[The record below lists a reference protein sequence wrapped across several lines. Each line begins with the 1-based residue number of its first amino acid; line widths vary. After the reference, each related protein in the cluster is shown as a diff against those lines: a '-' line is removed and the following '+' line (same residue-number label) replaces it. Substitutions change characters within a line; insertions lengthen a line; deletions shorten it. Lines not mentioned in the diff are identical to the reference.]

1 MLSKACLRRT
11 SQLSSSSL
19 NQKCTASLA
28 TVAKMPDTDFVPRK
42 YTGPSHADVKAT
54 RDKHLSKG
62 VLTYYKDHVLVN
74 QAHKQWIFDHNNK
87 RYLDLFAGIVTV
99 SVGHCHPK
107 VNAALEEQIQHLW
120 HTTSIYMYP
129 GIHEYTQKLLSKFP
143 KDSKLDTVL
152 YVNSGSEANDLAQ
165 YMARAF
171 TGNWEI
177 LGLRNAYHGMSPY
190 AMGLTALN
198 NWRFNVPTGFGVQHS
213 MNADPYRGVWGGKQ
227 CRDGPI
233 QIKDR
238 ACDCVGECQAGIH
251 YADQVQDVLN
261 HSMPKGGKLA
271 AFFAESIQG
280 VGGTVQFPTNFLQRA
295 AKSVRA
301 SGGLVVSD
309 EVQTG
314 FGRTGSNY
322 WGFQNNGIT
331 PDIVTMAKGIANG
344 FPMAAV
350 VTSKEIAD
358 VMGQA
363 LYFNTFGGNP
373 MACAVAGATM
383 DVIDEEKL
391 MENSATVGTHFLNG
405 LAELREEF
413 EMVGDVRG
421 KGLMIGMEMVEDKA
435 TKKPLS
441 PERMN
446 NIFEKTREKGVL
458 VGKGGLYGNVF
469 RIKPPM
475 CVTKED
481 VEFAVQVFRECIHE
495 ETSKSK

>member
-1 MLSKACLRRT
+1 MLSKACLKT
-11 SQLSSSSL
+11 TTTSSL
-19 NQKCTASLA
+19 LARGLA
-28 TVAKMPDTDFVPRK
+28 TSVAKMPDTDFVPRK
-42 YTGPSHADVKAT
+42 YTGPSHEQVKTT
-54 RDKHLSKG
+54 RANHLSKG
-62 VLTYYKDHVLVN
+62 VLTYYKDHLLVN

-107 VNAALEEQIQHLW
+107 VNAALEEQIKHLW

-129 GIHEYTQKLLSKFP
+129 GIAEYTKKLLAKMPDP
-143 KDSKLDTVL
+143 KLNTVL

-165 YMARAF
+165 YMARIF

-177 LGLRNAYHGMSPY
+177 LSLRNAYHGMSPY
-190 AMGLTALN
+190 TMGLTALS

-213 MNADPYRGVWGGKQ
+213 MNADPYRGVWGGSK

-233 QIKDR
+233 QVQSAGGGGEN
-238 ACDCVGECQAGIH
+238 ACDCCDGECKAGVN
-251 YADQVQDVLN
+251 YANQVQDVLN

-280 VGGTVQFPTNFLQRA
+280 VGGTVQFPSNFLQKA
-295 AKSVRA
+295 TEIVRA

-322 WGFQNNGIT
+322 WGFQNHNIV

-350 VTSKEIAD
+350 VTTKEIAD
-358 VMGQA
+358 VMGDS

-373 MACAVAGATM
+373 MACAVAGAVI

-391 MENSATVGTHFLNG
+391 MENSATVGTHFLTG
-405 LAELREEF
+405 LAELRDEF
-413 EMVGDVRG
+413 EIVGDVRG
-421 KGLMIGMEMVEDKA
+421 KGLMIGMEMVESKR
-435 TKKPLS
+435 TKRALPA
-441 PERMN
+441 ERMN
-446 NIFEKTREKGVL
+446 RIFEATREKGVL
-458 VGKGGLYGNVF
+458 VGKGGLFGSVF

-481 VEFAVQVFRECIHE
+481 VDFAVQVFREAIHE
-495 ETSKSK
+495 ESKNN